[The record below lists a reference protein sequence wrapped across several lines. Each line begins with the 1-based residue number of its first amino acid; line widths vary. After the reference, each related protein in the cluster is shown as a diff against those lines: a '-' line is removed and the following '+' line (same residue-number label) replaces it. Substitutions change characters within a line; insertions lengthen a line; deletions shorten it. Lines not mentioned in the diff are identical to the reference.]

1 MVIEIPPMKIVSDN
15 DRLVPVIMKLK
26 SGKIYPRMVTSA
38 PYKKC
43 KEKLTRIMKS
53 QIPKGWEPSDDIVWE
68 LFVHTYKDVTNILKI
83 LGDSLEDAGIV
94 KNDRHLGTVFIVKYF
109 EKRGSD
115 DRVKM
120 RIVNLEDNDGG
131 EEG

>member
-1 MVIEIPPMKIVSDN
+1 MVIDIPPMQIISDN
-15 DRLVPVIMKLK
+15 ERLVPVIMKLK

-38 PYKKC
+38 AYKKC
-43 KEKLTRIMKS
+43 KKDLIRLMKS
-53 QIPKGWEPSDDIVWE
+53 QIPKGWEPSDNIVWE

-83 LGDSLEDAGIV
+83 LGDSMEGAGVV

-109 EKRGSD
+109 EKRGSE

-120 RIVNLEDNDGG
+120 RIVNLED
-131 EEG
+131 